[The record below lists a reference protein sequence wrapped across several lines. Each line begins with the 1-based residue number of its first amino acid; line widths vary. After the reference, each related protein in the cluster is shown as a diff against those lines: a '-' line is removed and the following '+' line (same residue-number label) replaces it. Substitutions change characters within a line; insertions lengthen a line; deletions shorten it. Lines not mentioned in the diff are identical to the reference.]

1 MLAFADIIIG
11 NIINDFCSCFDFQ
24 VILIMGY
31 AGACRRDELT
41 NMSINDL
48 DLKDTIICV
57 RVPKTK
63 THIPRMFVINEENWI
78 SLIKKYIHLRP
89 KSITTVR
96 FFLTYRN
103 GHCTSC
109 PIGINTIGQVP
120 KIVATFL
127 KLANPEQYTGHC
139 FRRSSASH
147 LAERGGDLITIKQ
160 HGGWKS
166 STVAEGYIE
175 TSLKKKIEVA
185 QMFTAASAPS
195 QPSTSS
201 SHFIVDE
208 QTSEKEINLHR
219 NTNYQHNELTQ
230 NVPGITINA
239 KDSCTVNI
247 NIYNNTSTAS

>member
-1 MLAFADIIIG
+1 
-11 NIINDFCSCFDFQ
+11 
-24 VILIMGY
+24 MGY

-41 NMSINDL
+41 NMSINDV
-48 DLKDTIICV
+48 DLRDTIISV

-63 THIPRMFVINEENWI
+63 THISRMFVINEEHWI
-78 SLIKKYIHLRP
+78 TLIKKYMYLRP
-89 KSITTVR
+89 KSITSLR

-103 GHCTSC
+103 GHCTSS

-127 KLANPEQYTGHC
+127 KLMNPEQYTGHC

-185 QMFTAASAPS
+185 QMFSSASAS
-195 QPSTSS
+195 TQPSTSS
-201 SHFIVDE
+201 SHYIVGE
-208 QTSEKEINLHR
+208 QTSEREINVNVHR
-219 NTNYQHNELTQ
+219 NTNYHHNTEPAQ

-239 KDSCTVNI
+239 KDSCTLTI